1 MGTSLTA
8 LCLFMTN
15 IGRIA
20 LAVNEGFLVSFPD
33 GVEVELV
40 VVNMVTGGDQ
50 VNLKQAARA
59 TCVVTEGNPSPAT
72 VSWIID
78 FETRPDVGTTYD
90 FTPPNFATV
99 RLVCQA
105 DNGFY
110 ADAEKVVGR

>member
-1 MGTSLTA
+1 
-8 LCLFMTN
+8 MTN